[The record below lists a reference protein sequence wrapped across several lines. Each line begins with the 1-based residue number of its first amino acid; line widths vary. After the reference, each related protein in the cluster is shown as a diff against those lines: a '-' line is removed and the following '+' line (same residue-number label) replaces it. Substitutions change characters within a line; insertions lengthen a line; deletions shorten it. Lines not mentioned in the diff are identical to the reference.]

1 MESTET
7 LTVIL
12 FSICVLITILT
23 AGCAIGLTAS
33 FVLIRNKKI
42 MTSEQLQK
50 MFTVPLIAT
59 VACIIGCVLV
69 WIAFL

>member
-12 FSICVLITILT
+12 FSICVLITIL
-23 AGCAIGLTAS
+23 AVGCMIGLTAS

-59 VACIIGCVLV
+59 VACVIACILV